1 MRRLGVALMFV
12 CIFCGGAFA
21 SNDFIG
27 VGNWS
32 DVDLWDDGHLPTV
45 DEEVKIRGEETV
57 CTLNISTG
65 DWGVGQRMRVYEGAT
80 LLIEDGAELLGS
92 GWTRVGAS
100 NIGTVQ
106 QTGGLVRLAEGK
118 DTSKLQ
124 IGDSG
129 GSEGSTYTISGGTI
143 TYLDGD
149 GELTLGYRGG
159 AGTLTVVGTSPTIA
173 MNDLYVGGKA
183 GSNAASGTLEFQIG
197 ADGVSPISLAG
208 TAYLD
213 QAGDDSTA
221 ALVLSLIDAPPA
233 EQDILLIDVAAV
245 EGVFDMVN
253 GVAAPEGASVV
264 LSHGGTDYLYTLT
277 YANGVALEW
286 VPEPATVVL
295 LGLGSLIAIR
305 CKK

>member
-1 MRRLGVALMFV
+1 MRRLGVFLLLVGFV
-12 CIFCGGAFA
+12 SGVSFA
-21 SNDFIG
+21 SNDWKDA
-27 VGNWS
+27 VGNWTEAE
-32 DVDLWDDGHLPTV
+32 VWDDGHVPTGE
-45 DEEVKIRGEETV
+45 EEVKVRGEEAV
-57 CTLNISTG
+57 CTLNTSTG

-80 LLIEDGAELLGS
+80 LIIEDGAEFLGA
-92 GWTRVGAS
+92 GWMRVGAG
-100 NIGTVQ
+100 NPGYVQ

-159 AGTLTVVGTSPTIA
+159 EGTLTVVGTGPTIA

-183 GSNAASGTLEFQIG
+183 GNAASGILEFQIG
-197 ADGVSPISLAG
+197 ADGVSPIGLAG

-213 QAGDDSTA
+213 PEGDNSTA

-264 LSHGGTDYLYTLT
+264 LSYGETDYLYTLT

-305 CKK
+305 RKK